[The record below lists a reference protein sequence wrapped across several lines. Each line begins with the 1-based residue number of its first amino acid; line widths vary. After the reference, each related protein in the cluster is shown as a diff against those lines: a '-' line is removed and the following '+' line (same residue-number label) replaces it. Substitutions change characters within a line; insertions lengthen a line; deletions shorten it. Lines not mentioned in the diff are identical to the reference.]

1 MKRSTIL
8 ELTLLSIV
16 LSPFAVL
23 AQSDNQYPAASFQP
37 KVVFADEALIAA
49 SKSAKQPAASV
60 SEHTSNTATDSEY
73 PAANFQPKVV
83 FIDESA
89 AKSTKA
95 GHASAKSTAKK
106 TEFDPK
112 YPAASFEPKI
122 VFSGSAS

>member
-8 ELTLLSIV
+8 ELAILSIV
-16 LSPFAVL
+16 LSPFAVS
-23 AQSDNQYPAASFQP
+23 AQNDTQYPAANFQP
-37 KVVFADEALIAA
+37 KVVFTDETLAA
-49 SKSAKQPAASV
+49 ATKPAKEPAAAV
-60 SEHTSNTATDSEY
+60 SLVQSDSHY

-83 FIDESA
+83 FIDEAASKTTSSETSPSKSA
-89 AKSTKA
+89 
-95 GHASAKSTAKK
+95 GKK